1 MCILKKEYRASAVL
15 GVLALLIIIR
25 CFFGFDDLDEG
36 FYLACVDRFWKGDR
50 PIIDEWN
57 LAQVF
62 FLFQLPLY
70 ALYRVIV
77 PSGEGIYLAFRLF
90 SSAIA
95 IATSIATF
103 RYVVN
108 RYSSRVAFLCAA
120 AVLFFC
126 RNNILGISYYGIFVY
141 SILLALLCESKR
153 IEREE
158 DTYRTGLWIGFL
170 YSLSVISM
178 PYQMILFPCLL
189 VYYFVKGAKKT
200 GTGIV
205 LGISIV
211 VAYYL
216 MLFAFLK
223 TNLFECVKYL
233 PYLLKDEEHEY
244 GYIRAMLS
252 AFRLTLEAITL
263 PGCLIFAVMVV
274 LLAWKKT
281 YKSWIWLLAI
291 IGMIVSIIPN
301 IRFSDRM
308 YVIFV
313 FYMLPF
319 LGWILLSDNVK
330 KTEMKTPIT
339 LVIAGVVAAL
349 VFTSGSNM
357 NIDALS
363 TGMVISTIGIL
374 TALDVFYRDREMGW
388 DLAGKAGCLLF
399 IAVCFGQRIIM
410 TANDRPIYHMNQ
422 MIKEGPLR
430 GLVVSQ
436 GFKEFYLQTLEDI
449 EQIGSEYM
457 EERVYLAQAPSWLFV
472 ANSWK
477 CSNSSTWG
485 RVHLSSKMDNYY
497 RLHPDYLPKVVIAG
511 KTNEEYEIFST
522 GVVPTYIVEAFTD
535 GNYEMIKGRQVN
547 VFCLNEKKE

>member
-70 ALYRVIV
+70 ALYRLII
-77 PSGEGIYLAFRLF
+77 PSGEGIYLVFRLF
-90 SSAIA
+90 SSVVTI
-95 IATSIATF
+95 ITVTVTF
-103 RYVVN
+103 KYLRK
-108 RYSSRVAFLCAA
+108 RYSNWASLLCATA
-120 AVLFFC
+120 ALLFC

-141 SILLALLCESKR
+141 SVLLALICEEQR
-153 IEREE
+153 IQRKE
-158 DTYRTGLWIGFL
+158 DNYKVGIWVGLL
-170 YSLSVISM
+170 YSVSVISM
-178 PYQMILFPCLL
+178 PYQMILFPAIFL
-189 VYYFVKGAKKT
+189 YYLIKRAKKT
-200 GTGIV
+200 CIGYVSGI
-205 LGISIV
+205 GIIV
-211 VAYYL
+211 VYYL
-216 MLFAFLK
+216 GLFAALK
-223 TNLFECVKYL
+223 TNILECFKYL
-233 PYLLKDEEHEY
+233 PYILEDEEH
-244 GYIRAMLS
+244 GYSYMKSVLS
-252 AFRLTLEAITL
+252 ALKLTLEAITI
-263 PGCLIFAVMVV
+263 PGCLIWIIMVG
-274 LLAWKKT
+274 LMMWKRNYKGWYWPLA
-281 YKSWIWLLAI
+281 L
-291 IGMIVSIIPN
+291 IGMTVSITPN

-313 FYMLPF
+313 FYMLPY
-319 LGWILLSDNVK
+319 LGWVVLSGGMQKDELK
-330 KTEMKTPIT
+330 APIAF
-339 LVIAGVVAAL
+339 VVAGLVAAL

-357 NIDALS
+357 NIDAIS
-363 TGMVISTIGIL
+363 TGMVISSIGIIMV
-374 TALDVFYRDREMGW
+374 LDVIYRDSGRDW
-388 DLAGKAGCLLF
+388 DLAGRIGCFVFVALCL
-399 IAVCFGQRIIM
+399 GQRLIM
-410 TANDRPIYHMNQ
+410 TANDRPIYHLNQ

-430 GLVVSQ
+430 GLVVSE

-449 EQIGSEYM
+449 EQIAPEYKG
-457 EERVYLAQAPSWLFV
+457 ERVYLAQAPSWLFV

-485 RVHLSSKMDNYY
+485 RVHLSPKMDNYY